1 MLVKPSYF
9 DPKYDGL
16 NPHERERQ
24 YNRDKMIWEQTVA
37 LKEAN
42 RLKDEELHGKPEY
55 HNPLVDYQRNIDDII
70 EKDEYE
76 EIYGEDYEEVYE
88 ETEED
93 KLDNQ
98 IYDLKDEYAKLS
110 LQKDN
115 LKGLAESEKSEL
127 GGILGLFIGIIV
139 AVANGPL
146 HEEWLLYGI
155 GAFGGTY
162 IITNL
167 IHLWL
172 KKLAKNKIN
181 WVKVKQKEIRQQ
193 IKELEAQ
200 LDELD
205 KKTMKEKKKSNKKR

>member
-1 MLVKPSYF
+1 MSVKPSYL

-16 NPHERERQ
+16 SSNERERQ
-24 YNRDKMIWEQTVA
+24 YSRDKMIWEQTEA

-42 RLKDEELHGKPEY
+42 RLKDEQLHGKPEY
-55 HNPLVDYQRNIDDII
+55 HNPLADYQRNIDNII

-76 EIYGEDYEEVYE
+76 EIYGEDYEEEYE

-93 KLDNQ
+93 KLVNQ
-98 IYDLKDEYAKLS
+98 ECDLKDKYAKLS

-115 LKGLAESEKSEL
+115 LKNLAESERSEIGMEL
-127 GGILGLFIGIIV
+127 SLLIGIIV
-139 AVANGPL
+139 ACITGPL
-146 HEEWLLYGI
+146 YDGNFMLYGF

-162 IITNL
+162 IVVNL

-172 KKLAKNKIN
+172 KSLAKKKIEFI
-181 WVKVKQKEIRQQ
+181 KSKQKEMRQK
-193 IKELEAQ
+193 IKDVQHQ

-205 KKTMKEKKKSNKKR
+205 KRAMKENKKSK